1 MSELDDTV
9 EDMKYYFNAV
19 RDSVNSH
26 GMAGC
31 VLLGLVTERTGNTVG
46 HFVFPVKWTA
56 DMKLEALEKFVA
68 ILKNELEKEKGKQNS
83 S

>member
-9 EDMKYYFNAV
+9 EDVKYYFNAI
-19 RDSVNSH
+19 RESVTSH

-56 DMKLEALEKFVA
+56 DMKLEALDKCMA
-68 ILKNELEKEKGKQNS
+68 IMKNELEKEKAKQI
-83 S
+83 